1 MGVLGRTA
9 ALVPA
14 AGRGERLG
22 AGVPKALRLIGGTPM
37 LIHAVHALASSRAV
51 DLVIVAA
58 PESEVDEVRALLA
71 EQPVAA
77 EVIVVTGGATRQES
91 VARALLTLPADIDV
105 VLVHDAARPLVP
117 SEMVSAVVAEVRR
130 GHAAVIPALPVTDTI
145 KQVDAAENVVGTPD
159 RRELRA
165 IQTPQGFARSVLQAA
180 HASADDDSAT
190 DDASLVEQQGVTVHV
205 IPGHEEAFKVTR
217 PLDLVLA
224 EAVLAKRRASRAIG

>member
-1 MGVLGRTA
+1 VGVLGRTA

-37 LIHAVHALASSRAV
+37 LVHAVHALSASRAV
-51 DLVIVAA
+51 DLVVVAA

-71 EQPVAA
+71 EQSGTA

-91 VARALLTLPADIDV
+91 VARALLTLPADVDV

-130 GHAAVIPALPVTDTI
+130 GHDAVIPALPVTDTI
-145 KQVDAAENVVGTPD
+145 KQVDAAHDVVGTPD
-159 RRELRA
+159 RSALWA
-165 IQTPQGFARSVLQAA
+165 IQTPQGFLRSILQAA

-190 DDASLVEQQGVTVHV
+190 DDASLVERQGITVHV
-205 IPGHEEAFKVTR
+205 IPGHEEAFKITR

-224 EAVLAKRRASRAIG
+224 EAVLAKRRATRAIG

>member
-37 LIHAVHALASSRAV
+37 LVHAVHALSASRAV

-58 PESEVDEVRALLA
+58 PETEVDEVRALLA
-71 EQPVAA
+71 EQAGTA
-77 EVIVVTGGATRQES
+77 EVIVVTGGATRQDS
-91 VARALLTLPADIDV
+91 VARALINLPHDVDV

-117 SEMVSAVVAEVRR
+117 SEMVSAVVAAVRR
-130 GHAAVIPALPVTDTI
+130 GHDAVIPALAVTDTI
-145 KQVDAAENVVGTPD
+145 KSVNADEDVIGTPD
-159 RRELRA
+159 RSSLRA
-165 IQTPQGFARSVLQAA
+165 VQTPQGFVRSVLQSA
-180 HASADDDSAT
+180 HASANDDSAT
-190 DDASLVEQQGVTVHV
+190 DDASLVERQGVKVHV

-217 PLDLVLA
+217 PIDLVLA
-224 EAVLAKRRASRAIG
+224 EAVLAKRRATRAIG